1 VSDCRNILDKELF
14 SARKLWKK
22 EFNETLSPDKAHH
35 HASLLLE
42 LYGLLARPLPE
53 ERSAPPDPDPTKN
66 LS

>member
-1 VSDCRNILDKELF
+1 
-14 SARKLWKK
+14 LWKK